1 MKVPFFDLK
10 RQVRAIKGEIL
21 KEIEK
26 VIDECAF
33 SLGFA
38 VEEFEKNF
46 SRYLNINYV
55 IALNSGTSALH
66 LALKSLNIGEN
77 DEVIIPSWTFIA
89 TAWAVSY
96 VGAKIVFA
104 DVDEETW
111 QIDPED
117 IKRKITKRT
126 KAIIGVHIYGQPFNI
141 NEILNL
147 ANEYNLYLIEDTAQA
162 HGAQYYNKKVGTF
175 GIVNTFSFYPSKNL
189 GSYGEAGAVATN
201 NEEIAER
208 IKILRNQGQK
218 KRYEHVE
225 IGYNMRMESFQG
237 AVLNVKLKYLDKWN
251 ERRREIAKKYLNEIN
266 NPRIKFQKVV
276 EGGKG
281 VYHLFVIKVKDRE
294 KFINHLE
301 KFGIGYSIH
310 YPKPIHLQK
319 AYEFLNYREGSL
331 PVSEEL
337 SRTVI
342 SIPLFPEMTD
352 EEVDYVIN
360 VINDYR

>member
-1 MKVPFFDLK
+1 M
-10 RQVRAIKGEIL
+10 
-21 KEIEK
+21 
-26 VIDECAF
+26 
-33 SLGFA
+33 
-38 VEEFEKNF
+38 
-46 SRYLNINYV
+46 
-55 IALNSGTSALH
+55 ALNNGTSALH
-66 LALKSLNIGEN
+66 LALRSLNIGEN

-117 IKRKITKRT
+117 VKRKITKRT

-141 NEILNL
+141 NEILKI

-162 HGAQYYNKKVGTF
+162 HGAEYYNKKVGTL
-175 GIVNTFSFYPSKNL
+175 GIVNAFSFYPSKNL
-189 GSYGEAGAVATN
+189 GSYGEAGAIATN
-201 NEEIAER
+201 NDEIADR

-218 KRYEHVE
+218 VRYEHVE
-225 IGYNMRMESFQG
+225 IGYNMRMEGFQG

-251 ERRREIAKKYLNEIN
+251 ERRREIAKRYLNEIN
-266 NPRIKFQKVV
+266 NPKIKFQKVV

-301 KFGIGYSIH
+301 KFGVGYSFH
-310 YPKPIHLQK
+310 YPKPVHLQK
-319 AYEFLNYREGSL
+319 AYEFLNYKEGSL
-331 PVSEEL
+331 PITEEL
-337 SRTVI
+337 SRTTI

-352 EEVDYVIN
+352 EEVNYVIN
-360 VINDYR
+360 VINDY

>member
-10 RQVRAIKGEIL
+10 RQAIVIKNEIL

-46 SRYLNINYV
+46 SKYLNIKYV
-55 IALNSGTSALH
+55 IALNNGTSALH

-96 VGAKIVFA
+96 VGAKIVFS

-111 QIDPED
+111 QIDPQD
-117 IKRKITKRT
+117 VKRKITKRT

-147 ANEYNLYLIEDTAQA
+147 AKEYNLYLIEDTAQA
-162 HGAQYYNKKVGTF
+162 HGAEYYNKKVGTF

-189 GSYGEAGAVATN
+189 GSYGEAGAVTTN
-201 NEEIAER
+201 NEEIADR

-218 KRYEHVE
+218 TKYEHVE
-225 IGYNMRMESFQG
+225 IGYNMRMEGFQG

-251 ERRREIAKKYLNEIN
+251 ERRREIANRYLKEII
-266 NPRIKFQKVV
+266 NPKIKFQKVV

-301 KFGIGYSIH
+301 KFGIGYSFH
-310 YPKPIHLQK
+310 YPKPVHLQK
-319 AYEFLNYREGSL
+319 AYEFLNYKEGSL

-337 SRTVI
+337 SRTTI
-342 SIPLFPEMTD
+342 SIPLFPEMTN
-352 EEVDYVIN
+352 EEVDYVIK
-360 VINDYR
+360 VINDY

>member
-10 RQVRAIKGEIL
+10 RQAKAIKNEIL
-21 KEIEK
+21 KEIEN

-38 VEEFEKNF
+38 VENFEKNF
-46 SRYLNINYV
+46 ANYLNIKHV
-55 IALNSGTSALH
+55 VALNNGTSALH
-66 LALKSLNIGEN
+66 LALRSLNIGEN

-117 IKRKITKRT
+117 VKRKITKRT

-141 NEILNL
+141 NEILKI

-162 HGAQYYNKKVGTF
+162 HGAEYYNKKVGTF
-175 GIVNTFSFYPSKNL
+175 GIVNAFSFYPSKNL
-189 GSYGEAGAVATN
+189 GSYGEAGAIATN
-201 NEEIAER
+201 NDEIADR

-218 KRYEHVE
+218 VRYEHVE
-225 IGYNMRMESFQG
+225 IGYNMRMEGFQG

-251 ERRREIAKKYLNEIN
+251 ERRREIAKRYLNEIN
-266 NPRIKFQKVV
+266 NPKIKFQKVV

-301 KFGIGYSIH
+301 KFGVGYSFH
-310 YPKPIHLQK
+310 YPKPVHLQK
-319 AYEFLNYREGSL
+319 AYEFLNYKEGSL
-331 PVSEEL
+331 PITEEL
-337 SRTVI
+337 SRTTI

-352 EEVDYVIN
+352 EEVNYVIN
-360 VINDYR
+360 VINDY

>member
-10 RQVRAIKGEIL
+10 RQAKAIKNEIL
-21 KEIEK
+21 KEIEN

-38 VEEFEKNF
+38 VENFEKNF
-46 SRYLNINYV
+46 ANYLNIKHV
-55 IALNSGTSALH
+55 VALNNGTSALH
-66 LALKSLNIGEN
+66 LALRSLNIGEN

-117 IKRKITKRT
+117 VKRKITKRT

-141 NEILNL
+141 NEILKI

-162 HGAQYYNKKVGTF
+162 HGAEYYNKKVGTF
-175 GIVNTFSFYPSKNL
+175 GIVNAFSFYPSKNL
-189 GSYGEAGAVATN
+189 GSYGEAGAIATN
-201 NEEIAER
+201 NDEIADR

-218 KRYEHVE
+218 VRYEHVE
-225 IGYNMRMESFQG
+225 IGYNMRMEGFQG

-251 ERRREIAKKYLNEIN
+251 ERRREIAKRYLNEIN
-266 NPRIKFQKVV
+266 NPKIKFQKVV

-301 KFGIGYSIH
+301 KFGVGYSFH
-310 YPKPIHLQK
+310 YPKPVHLQK
-319 AYEFLNYREGSL
+319 AYEFLNYKEGSL
-331 PVSEEL
+331 PITEEL
-337 SRTVI
+337 SRTTI

-360 VINDYR
+360 VINDY

>member
-10 RQVRAIKGEIL
+10 RQAKVIKNEIL

-46 SRYLNINYV
+46 SNYLNVKHV
-55 IALNSGTSALH
+55 IALNNGTSALH

-77 DEVIIPSWTFIA
+77 DEVIVPSWTFIA

-162 HGAQYYNKKVGTF
+162 HGAEYYNRKVGTF

-201 NEEIAER
+201 NDEIADR

-218 KRYEHVE
+218 TKYEHVE
-225 IGYNMRMESFQG
+225 IGYNMRMEGFQG

-251 ERRREIAKKYLNEIN
+251 ERRREIARRYLNEIN
-266 NPRIKFQKVV
+266 NPKIKFQKVV

-301 KFGIGYSIH
+301 KFGVGYSFH
-310 YPKPIHLQK
+310 YPKPVHLQK
-319 AYEFLNYREGSL
+319 AYEFLNYKEGSL

-337 SRTVI
+337 SKTTI
-342 SIPLFPEMTD
+342 SIPLFPEMT
-352 EEVDYVIN
+352 EEEIDYVIK
-360 VINDYR
+360 VINDY

>member
-10 RQVRAIKGEIL
+10 RQAKAIKNEIL
-21 KEIEK
+21 KEIEN

-46 SRYLNINYV
+46 ADYLNIKHV
-55 IALNSGTSALH
+55 VALNNGTSALH
-66 LALKSLNIGEN
+66 LALRSLNIGEN

-117 IKRKITKRT
+117 VKRKITKRT

-141 NEILNL
+141 NEILKI

-162 HGAQYYNKKVGTF
+162 HGAEYYNKKVGTF
-175 GIVNTFSFYPSKNL
+175 GFVNAFSFYPSKNL
-189 GSYGEAGAVATN
+189 GSYGEAGAIATN
-201 NEEIAER
+201 NDEIADR

-218 KRYEHVE
+218 VRYEHVE
-225 IGYNMRMESFQG
+225 IGYNMRMEGFQG

-251 ERRREIAKKYLNEIN
+251 ERRREIAKRYLNEIN
-266 NPRIKFQKVV
+266 NPKIKFQKVV

-294 KFINHLE
+294 KFINHIE
-301 KFGIGYSIH
+301 KFGVGYSFH
-310 YPKPIHLQK
+310 YPKPVHLQK
-319 AYEFLNYREGSL
+319 AYEFLNYKEGSL
-331 PVSEEL
+331 PITEEL
-337 SRTVI
+337 SRTTI

-352 EEVDYVIN
+352 EEVNYVIN
-360 VINDYR
+360 VINDY

>member
-55 IALNSGTSALH
+55 LALNSGTSALH

>member
-10 RQVRAIKGEIL
+10 RQAKAIKNEIL
-21 KEIEK
+21 KEIEN

-38 VEEFEKNF
+38 VENFEKNF
-46 SRYLNINYV
+46 ANYLNIKHV
-55 IALNSGTSALH
+55 VALNNGTSALH
-66 LALKSLNIGEN
+66 LALRSLNIGEN

-117 IKRKITKRT
+117 VKRKITKRT

-141 NEILNL
+141 NEILKI

-162 HGAQYYNKKVGTF
+162 HGAEYYNKKVGTF
-175 GIVNTFSFYPSKNL
+175 GIVNAFSFYPSKNL
-189 GSYGEAGAVATN
+189 GSYGEAGAIATN
-201 NEEIAER
+201 NDEIADR

-218 KRYEHVE
+218 VRYEHIE
-225 IGYNMRMESFQG
+225 IGYNMRMEGFQG

-251 ERRREIAKKYLNEIN
+251 ERRREIAKRYLNEIN
-266 NPRIKFQKVV
+266 NPKIKFQKVV

-301 KFGIGYSIH
+301 KFGVGYSFH
-310 YPKPIHLQK
+310 YPKPVHLQK
-319 AYEFLNYREGSL
+319 AYEFLNYKEGSL
-331 PVSEEL
+331 PITEEL
-337 SRTVI
+337 SRTTI

-352 EEVDYVIN
+352 EEVNYVIN
-360 VINDYR
+360 VINDY

>member
-10 RQVRAIKGEIL
+10 SQAKAIKNEIL
-21 KEIEK
+21 KEIEN

-46 SRYLNINYV
+46 ANYLNIRHV
-55 IALNSGTSALH
+55 VALNNGTSALH

-117 IKRKITKRT
+117 VKRKITKRT

-141 NEILNL
+141 NEILKI

-162 HGAQYYNKKVGTF
+162 HGAEYYNKKVGTF
-175 GIVNTFSFYPSKNL
+175 GIVNAFSFYPSKNL
-189 GSYGEAGAVATN
+189 GSYGEAGAIATN
-201 NEEIAER
+201 NDEIADR

-218 KRYEHVE
+218 VRYEHVE
-225 IGYNMRMESFQG
+225 IGYNMRMEGFQG

-251 ERRREIAKKYLNEIN
+251 ERRREIAKRYLNEIN
-266 NPRIKFQKVV
+266 NPKIKFQKVV

-301 KFGIGYSIH
+301 KFGVGYSFH
-310 YPKPIHLQK
+310 YPKPVHLQK
-319 AYEFLNYREGSL
+319 AYEFLNYKEGSL
-331 PVSEEL
+331 PITEEL
-337 SRTVI
+337 SRTTI

-352 EEVDYVIN
+352 EEVNYVIN
-360 VINDYR
+360 VINDY

>member
-10 RQVRAIKGEIL
+10 RQAKAIKNEIL
-21 KEIEK
+21 KEIEN

-38 VEEFEKNF
+38 VENFEKNF
-46 SRYLNINYV
+46 ANYLNIKHV
-55 IALNSGTSALH
+55 VALNNGTSALH
-66 LALKSLNIGEN
+66 LALRSLNIGEN

-117 IKRKITKRT
+117 VKRKITKRT

-141 NEILNL
+141 NEILKI

-162 HGAQYYNKKVGTF
+162 HGAEYYNKKVGTF
-175 GIVNTFSFYPSKNL
+175 GIVNAFSFYPSKNL
-189 GSYGEAGAVATN
+189 GSYGEAGAIATN
-201 NEEIAER
+201 NDEIADR

-218 KRYEHVE
+218 VRYEHVE
-225 IGYNMRMESFQG
+225 IGYNMRMEGFQG

-251 ERRREIAKKYLNEIN
+251 ERRREIAKRYLNEIN
-266 NPRIKFQKVV
+266 NPKIKFQKVV

-301 KFGIGYSIH
+301 KFGVGYSFH
-310 YPKPIHLQK
+310 YPKPVHLQK
-319 AYEFLNYREGSL
+319 AYEFLNYKEGSL
-331 PVSEEL
+331 PITEEL
-337 SRTVI
+337 SRTTI

-352 EEVDYVIN
+352 EEVSYVIN
-360 VINDYR
+360 VINDY

>member
-1 MKVPFFDLK
+1 V
-10 RQVRAIKGEIL
+10 
-21 KEIEK
+21 
-26 VIDECAF
+26 
-33 SLGFA
+33 
-38 VEEFEKNF
+38 
-46 SRYLNINYV
+46 
-55 IALNSGTSALH
+55 ALNNGTSALH
-66 LALKSLNIGEN
+66 LALRSLNIGEN

-117 IKRKITKRT
+117 VKRKITKRT

-141 NEILNL
+141 NEILKI

-162 HGAQYYNKKVGTF
+162 HGAEYYNKKVGTF
-175 GIVNTFSFYPSKNL
+175 GIVNAFSFYPSKNL
-189 GSYGEAGAVATN
+189 GSYGEAGAIATN
-201 NEEIAER
+201 NEEIANR

-218 KRYEHVE
+218 VRYEHVE
-225 IGYNMRMESFQG
+225 IGYNMRMEGFQG

-251 ERRREIAKKYLNEIN
+251 ERRREIAKRYLNEIN
-266 NPRIKFQKVV
+266 NPKIKFQKVV

-301 KFGIGYSIH
+301 KFGVGYSFH
-310 YPKPIHLQK
+310 YPKPVHLQK
-319 AYEFLNYREGSL
+319 AYEFLNYKEGSL
-331 PVSEEL
+331 PITEEL
-337 SRTVI
+337 SRTTI

-360 VINDYR
+360 VINDY

>member
-10 RQVRAIKGEIL
+10 RQAKAIKNEIL
-21 KEIEK
+21 KEIEN

-38 VEEFEKNF
+38 VENFEKNF
-46 SRYLNINYV
+46 ANYLNIKHV
-55 IALNSGTSALH
+55 VALNNGTSALH
-66 LALKSLNIGEN
+66 LALRSLNIGEN

-117 IKRKITKRT
+117 VKRKITKRT

-141 NEILNL
+141 NEILKI

-162 HGAQYYNKKVGTF
+162 HGAEYYNKKVGTF
-175 GIVNTFSFYPSKNL
+175 GIVNAFSFYPSKNL
-189 GSYGEAGAVATN
+189 GSYGEAGAIATN
-201 NEEIAER
+201 NDEIADK
-208 IKILRNQGQK
+208 IKILRNQGQRV
-218 KRYEHVE
+218 RYEHVE
-225 IGYNMRMESFQG
+225 IGYNMRMEGFQG

-251 ERRREIAKKYLNEIN
+251 ERRREIAKRYLNEIN
-266 NPRIKFQKVV
+266 NPKIKFQKVV

-294 KFINHLE
+294 KFINHIE
-301 KFGIGYSIH
+301 KFGVGYSFH
-310 YPKPIHLQK
+310 YPKPVHLQK
-319 AYEFLNYREGSL
+319 AYEFLNYKEGSL
-331 PVSEEL
+331 PITEEL
-337 SRTVI
+337 SRTTI

-352 EEVDYVIN
+352 EEVNYVIN
-360 VINDYR
+360 VINDY

>member
-1 MKVPFFDLK
+1 V
-10 RQVRAIKGEIL
+10 
-21 KEIEK
+21 
-26 VIDECAF
+26 
-33 SLGFA
+33 
-38 VEEFEKNF
+38 
-46 SRYLNINYV
+46 
-55 IALNSGTSALH
+55 ALNNGTSALH
-66 LALKSLNIGEN
+66 LALRSLNIGEN

-117 IKRKITKRT
+117 VKRKITKRT

-141 NEILNL
+141 NEILKI

-162 HGAQYYNKKVGTF
+162 HGAEYYNKKVGTF
-175 GIVNTFSFYPSKNL
+175 GIVNAFSFYPSKNL
-189 GSYGEAGAVATN
+189 GSYGEAGAIATN
-201 NEEIAER
+201 NDEIANR

-218 KRYEHVE
+218 VRYEHVE
-225 IGYNMRMESFQG
+225 IGYNMRMEGFQG

-251 ERRREIAKKYLNEIN
+251 ERRREIAKRYLNEIN
-266 NPRIKFQKVV
+266 NPKIKFQKVV

-301 KFGIGYSIH
+301 KFGVGYSFH
-310 YPKPIHLQK
+310 YPKPVHLQK
-319 AYEFLNYREGSL
+319 AYEFLNYKEGSL
-331 PVSEEL
+331 PITEEL
-337 SRTVI
+337 SRTTI

-360 VINDYR
+360 VINDY

>member
-1 MKVPFFDLK
+1 V
-10 RQVRAIKGEIL
+10 
-21 KEIEK
+21 
-26 VIDECAF
+26 
-33 SLGFA
+33 
-38 VEEFEKNF
+38 
-46 SRYLNINYV
+46 
-55 IALNSGTSALH
+55 ALNNGTSALH
-66 LALKSLNIGEN
+66 LALRSLNIGEN

-117 IKRKITKRT
+117 VKRKITKRT

-141 NEILNL
+141 NEILKI

-162 HGAQYYNKKVGTF
+162 HGAEYYNKKVGTF
-175 GIVNTFSFYPSKNL
+175 GIVNAFSFYPSKNL
-189 GSYGEAGAVATN
+189 GSYGEAGAIATN
-201 NEEIAER
+201 NDEIANR

-218 KRYEHVE
+218 VRYEHVE
-225 IGYNMRMESFQG
+225 IGYNMRMEGFQG

-251 ERRREIAKKYLNEIN
+251 ERRREIAKRYLNEIN
-266 NPRIKFQKVV
+266 NPKIKFQKVV

-301 KFGIGYSIH
+301 KFGVGYSFH
-310 YPKPIHLQK
+310 YPKPVHLQK
-319 AYEFLNYREGSL
+319 AYEFLNYKEGSL
-331 PVSEEL
+331 PITEEL
-337 SRTVI
+337 SRTTI

-352 EEVDYVIN
+352 EEVNYVIN
-360 VINDYR
+360 VINDY

>member
-1 MKVPFFDLK
+1 M
-10 RQVRAIKGEIL
+10 
-21 KEIEK
+21 
-26 VIDECAF
+26 
-33 SLGFA
+33 
-38 VEEFEKNF
+38 
-46 SRYLNINYV
+46 
-55 IALNSGTSALH
+55 ALNNGTSALH
-66 LALKSLNIGEN
+66 LALRSLNIGEN

-117 IKRKITKRT
+117 VKRKITKRT

-141 NEILNL
+141 NEIIKI

-162 HGAQYYNKKVGTF
+162 HGAEYYNKKVGTF
-175 GIVNTFSFYPSKNL
+175 GIVNAFSFYPSKNL
-189 GSYGEAGAVATN
+189 GSYGEAGAIATN
-201 NEEIAER
+201 NDEIANR

-218 KRYEHVE
+218 VRYEHVE
-225 IGYNMRMESFQG
+225 IGYNMRMEGFQG

-251 ERRREIAKKYLNEIN
+251 ERRREIAKRYLNEIN
-266 NPRIKFQKVV
+266 NPKIKFQKVV

-301 KFGIGYSIH
+301 KFGVGYSFH
-310 YPKPIHLQK
+310 YPKPVHLQK
-319 AYEFLNYREGSL
+319 AYEFLNYKEGSL
-331 PVSEEL
+331 PITEEL
-337 SRTVI
+337 SRTTI

-360 VINDYR
+360 VINDY

>member
-10 RQVRAIKGEIL
+10 RQAKAIKNEIL
-21 KEIEK
+21 KEIEN

-38 VEEFEKNF
+38 VENFEKNF
-46 SRYLNINYV
+46 ANYLNIKHV
-55 IALNSGTSALH
+55 VALNNGTSALH
-66 LALKSLNIGEN
+66 LALRSLNIGEN

-117 IKRKITKRT
+117 VKRKITKRT

-141 NEILNL
+141 NEILKI

-162 HGAQYYNKKVGTF
+162 HGAEYYNKKVGTF
-175 GIVNTFSFYPSKNL
+175 GIVNAFSFYPSKNL
-189 GSYGEAGAVATN
+189 GSYGEAGAIATN
-201 NEEIAER
+201 NDEIADR

-218 KRYEHVE
+218 VRYEHVE
-225 IGYNMRMESFQG
+225 IGYNMRMEGFQG

-251 ERRREIAKKYLNEIN
+251 KRRREIAKRYLNEIN
-266 NPRIKFQKVV
+266 NPKIKFQKVV

-281 VYHLFVIKVKDRE
+281 VYHLFVIKVKNRE

-301 KFGIGYSIH
+301 KFGVGYSFH
-310 YPKPIHLQK
+310 YPKPVHLQK
-319 AYEFLNYREGSL
+319 AYEFLNYKEGSL
-331 PVSEEL
+331 PITEEL
-337 SRTVI
+337 SRTTI

-360 VINDYR
+360 VINDY

>member
-10 RQVRAIKGEIL
+10 RQAKAIKNEIL
-21 KEIEK
+21 KEIEN

-38 VEEFEKNF
+38 VENFEKNF
-46 SRYLNINYV
+46 ANYLNIKHV
-55 IALNSGTSALH
+55 VALNNGTSALH
-66 LALKSLNIGEN
+66 LALRSLNIGEN

-117 IKRKITKRT
+117 VKRKITKRT

-141 NEILNL
+141 NEILKI

-162 HGAQYYNKKVGTF
+162 HGAEYYNKKVGTF
-175 GIVNTFSFYPSKNL
+175 GIVNAFSFYPSKNL
-189 GSYGEAGAVATN
+189 GSYGEAGAIATN
-201 NEEIAER
+201 NDEIANR

-218 KRYEHVE
+218 VRYEHVE
-225 IGYNMRMESFQG
+225 IGYNMRMEGFQG

-251 ERRREIAKKYLNEIN
+251 ERRREIAKRYLNEIN
-266 NPRIKFQKVV
+266 NPKIKFQKVV

-301 KFGIGYSIH
+301 KFGIGYSFH
-310 YPKPIHLQK
+310 YPKPVHLQK
-319 AYEFLNYREGSL
+319 AYEFLNYKEGSL
-331 PVSEEL
+331 PITEEL
-337 SRTVI
+337 SRTTI

-352 EEVDYVIN
+352 EEVNYVIN
-360 VINDYR
+360 VINDY

>member
-10 RQVRAIKGEIL
+10 RQAKAIKNEIL
-21 KEIEK
+21 KEIEN

-38 VEEFEKNF
+38 VENFEKNF
-46 SRYLNINYV
+46 ANYLNIKHV
-55 IALNSGTSALH
+55 VALNNGTSALH
-66 LALKSLNIGEN
+66 LALRSLNIGEN

-117 IKRKITKRT
+117 VKRKITKRT

-141 NEILNL
+141 NEILKI

-162 HGAQYYNKKVGTF
+162 HGAEYYNKKVGTF
-175 GIVNTFSFYPSKNL
+175 GIVNAFSFYPSKNL
-189 GSYGEAGAVATN
+189 GSYGEAGAIATN
-201 NEEIAER
+201 NDEIADK
-208 IKILRNQGQK
+208 IKILRNQGQRV
-218 KRYEHVE
+218 RYEHVE
-225 IGYNMRMESFQG
+225 IGYNMRMEGFQG

-251 ERRREIAKKYLNEIN
+251 ERRREIAKRYLNEIN
-266 NPRIKFQKVV
+266 NPKIKFQKVV

-301 KFGIGYSIH
+301 KFGVGYSFH
-310 YPKPIHLQK
+310 YPKPVHLQK
-319 AYEFLNYREGSL
+319 AYEFLNYKEGSL
-331 PVSEEL
+331 PITEEL
-337 SRTVI
+337 SRTTI

-352 EEVDYVIN
+352 EEVNYVIN
-360 VINDYR
+360 VINDY

>member
-1 MKVPFFDLK
+1 M
-10 RQVRAIKGEIL
+10 
-21 KEIEK
+21 
-26 VIDECAF
+26 
-33 SLGFA
+33 
-38 VEEFEKNF
+38 
-46 SRYLNINYV
+46 
-55 IALNSGTSALH
+55 ALNNGTSALH
-66 LALKSLNIGEN
+66 LALRSLNIGEN

-117 IKRKITKRT
+117 VKRKITKRT

-141 NEILNL
+141 NEIIKI

-162 HGAQYYNKKVGTF
+162 HGAEYYNKKVGTF
-175 GIVNTFSFYPSKNL
+175 GIVNAFSFYPSKNL
-189 GSYGEAGAVATN
+189 GSYGEAGAIATN
-201 NEEIAER
+201 NDEIANR

-218 KRYEHVE
+218 VRYEHVE
-225 IGYNMRMESFQG
+225 IGYNMRMEGFQG

-251 ERRREIAKKYLNEIN
+251 ERRREIAKRYLNEIN
-266 NPRIKFQKVV
+266 NPKIKFQKVV

-301 KFGIGYSIH
+301 KFGVGYSFH
-310 YPKPIHLQK
+310 YPKPVHLQK
-319 AYEFLNYREGSL
+319 AYEFLNYKEGSL
-331 PVSEEL
+331 PITEEL
-337 SRTVI
+337 SRTTI

-352 EEVDYVIN
+352 EEVNYVIN
-360 VINDYR
+360 VINDY

>member
-10 RQVRAIKGEIL
+10 RQAKIIKNELL

-46 SRYLNINYV
+46 SNYLNIKHV
-55 IALNSGTSALH
+55 VALNNGTSALH
-66 LALKSLNIGEN
+66 LALKSLNISEN

-117 IKRKITKRT
+117 VKRKITKKT

-141 NEILNL
+141 NQILKL
-147 ANEYNLYLIEDTAQA
+147 ANEYNLYLIEDAAQA
-162 HGAQYYNKKVGTF
+162 HGAEYYNKKVGTF
-175 GIVNTFSFYPSKNL
+175 GIVNAFSFYPSKNL
-189 GSYGEAGAVATN
+189 GSYGEAGAIATN

-218 KRYEHVE
+218 SKYEHVE
-225 IGYNMRMESFQG
+225 IGYNMRMEGFQG

-251 ERRREIAKKYLNEIN
+251 ERRREIARRYLSEIN
-266 NPRIKFQKVV
+266 NPKIKFQKVV

-294 KFINHLE
+294 KFVNHLE
-301 KFGIGYSIH
+301 KFGVGYSFH
-310 YPKPIHLQK
+310 YPKPVHLQK
-319 AYEFLNYREGSL
+319 AYEFLNYKEGSL
-331 PVSEEL
+331 PITEEL
-337 SRTVI
+337 SRTTI
-342 SIPLFPEMTD
+342 SIPLFPEMT
-352 EEVDYVIN
+352 EEEIDYVIK
-360 VINDYR
+360 VINDY

>member
-1 MKVPFFDLK
+1 M
-10 RQVRAIKGEIL
+10 
-21 KEIEK
+21 
-26 VIDECAF
+26 
-33 SLGFA
+33 
-38 VEEFEKNF
+38 
-46 SRYLNINYV
+46 
-55 IALNSGTSALH
+55 ALNNGTSALH
-66 LALKSLNIGEN
+66 LALRSLNIGEN

-117 IKRKITKRT
+117 VKRKITKRT

-141 NEILNL
+141 NEILKI

-162 HGAQYYNKKVGTF
+162 HGAEYYNKKVGTF
-175 GIVNTFSFYPSKNL
+175 GIVNAFSFYPSKNL
-189 GSYGEAGAVATN
+189 GSYGEAGAIATN
-201 NEEIAER
+201 NDEIADR

-218 KRYEHVE
+218 VRYEHVE
-225 IGYNMRMESFQG
+225 IGYNMRMEGFQG

-251 ERRREIAKKYLNEIN
+251 ERRREIAKRYLNEIN
-266 NPRIKFQKVV
+266 NPKIKFQKVV

-301 KFGIGYSIH
+301 KFGVGYSFH
-310 YPKPIHLQK
+310 YPKPVHLQK
-319 AYEFLNYREGSL
+319 AYEFLNYKEGSL
-331 PVSEEL
+331 PITEEL
-337 SRTVI
+337 SRTTI

-360 VINDYR
+360 VINDY

>member
-1 MKVPFFDLK
+1 V
-10 RQVRAIKGEIL
+10 
-21 KEIEK
+21 
-26 VIDECAF
+26 
-33 SLGFA
+33 
-38 VEEFEKNF
+38 
-46 SRYLNINYV
+46 
-55 IALNSGTSALH
+55 ALNNGTSALH
-66 LALKSLNIGEN
+66 LALRSLNIGEN

-117 IKRKITKRT
+117 VKRKITKRT

-141 NEILNL
+141 NEILKI

-162 HGAQYYNKKVGTF
+162 HGAEYYNKKVGTF
-175 GIVNTFSFYPSKNL
+175 GIVNAFSFYPSKNL
-189 GSYGEAGAVATN
+189 GSYGEAGAIATN
-201 NEEIAER
+201 NDEIADR

-218 KRYEHVE
+218 VRYEHVE
-225 IGYNMRMESFQG
+225 IGYNMRMEGFQG

-251 ERRREIAKKYLNEIN
+251 ERRREIAKRYLNEIN
-266 NPRIKFQKVV
+266 NPKIKFQKVV

-301 KFGIGYSIH
+301 KFGVGYSFH
-310 YPKPIHLQK
+310 YPKPVHLQK
-319 AYEFLNYREGSL
+319 AYEFLNYKEGSL
-331 PVSEEL
+331 PITEEL
-337 SRTVI
+337 SRTTI

-352 EEVDYVIN
+352 EEVNYVIN
-360 VINDYR
+360 VINDY

>member
-10 RQVRAIKGEIL
+10 RQAKAIKNEIL
-21 KEIEK
+21 KEIEN

-38 VEEFEKNF
+38 VENFEKNF
-46 SRYLNINYV
+46 ANYLNIKHV
-55 IALNSGTSALH
+55 VALNNGTSALH
-66 LALKSLNIGEN
+66 LALRSLNIGEN

-117 IKRKITKRT
+117 VKRKITKRT

-141 NEILNL
+141 NEILKI

-162 HGAQYYNKKVGTF
+162 HGAEYYNKKVGTF
-175 GIVNTFSFYPSKNL
+175 GIVNAFSFYPSKNL

-201 NEEIAER
+201 NEEIADK

-218 KRYEHVE
+218 VRYEHVE
-225 IGYNMRMESFQG
+225 IGYNMRMEGFQG

-251 ERRREIAKKYLNEIN
+251 ERRREIAKRYLNEIN
-266 NPRIKFQKVV
+266 NPKIKFQKVV

-301 KFGIGYSIH
+301 KFGVGYSFH
-310 YPKPIHLQK
+310 YPKPVHLQK
-319 AYEFLNYREGSL
+319 AYEFLNYKEGSL
-331 PVSEEL
+331 PITEEL
-337 SRTVI
+337 SRTTI

-360 VINDYR
+360 VINDY

>member
-1 MKVPFFDLK
+1 MKIPFFDLK
-10 RQVRAIKGEIL
+10 RQAKAIKNEIL
-21 KEIEK
+21 KEIEN

-38 VEEFEKNF
+38 VENFEKNF
-46 SRYLNINYV
+46 ANYLNIKHV
-55 IALNSGTSALH
+55 VALNNGTSALH

-117 IKRKITKRT
+117 VKRKITKRT

-141 NEILNL
+141 NEILKI

-162 HGAQYYNKKVGTF
+162 HGAEYYNKKVGTF
-175 GIVNTFSFYPSKNL
+175 GIVNAFSFYPSKNL
-189 GSYGEAGAVATN
+189 GSYGEAGAIATN
-201 NEEIAER
+201 NDEIANR

-218 KRYEHVE
+218 VRYEHVE
-225 IGYNMRMESFQG
+225 IGYNMRMEGFQG

-251 ERRREIAKKYLNEIN
+251 ERRREIAKRYLNEIN
-266 NPRIKFQKVV
+266 NPKIKFQKVV

-294 KFINHLE
+294 KFMNHLE
-301 KFGIGYSIH
+301 KFGVGYSFH
-310 YPKPIHLQK
+310 YPKPVHLQK
-319 AYEFLNYREGSL
+319 AYEFLNYKEGSL
-331 PVSEEL
+331 PITEEL
-337 SRTVI
+337 SRTTI

-352 EEVDYVIN
+352 EEVNYVIN
-360 VINDYR
+360 VINDY

>member
-1 MKVPFFDLK
+1 MIKVPFFDLK
-10 RQVRAIKGEIL
+10 RQAKAIKNEIL
-21 KEIEK
+21 KEIEN

-38 VEEFEKNF
+38 VENFEKNF
-46 SRYLNINYV
+46 ANYLNIKHV
-55 IALNSGTSALH
+55 VALNNGTSALH
-66 LALKSLNIGEN
+66 LALRSLNIGEN

-117 IKRKITKRT
+117 VKRKITKRT

-141 NEILNL
+141 NEILKI

-162 HGAQYYNKKVGTF
+162 HGAEYYNKKVGTF
-175 GIVNTFSFYPSKNL
+175 GIVNAFSFYPSKNL
-189 GSYGEAGAVATN
+189 GSYGEAGAIATN
-201 NEEIAER
+201 NDEIANR

-218 KRYEHVE
+218 VRYEHVE
-225 IGYNMRMESFQG
+225 IGYNMRMEGFQG

-251 ERRREIAKKYLNEIN
+251 ERRREIAKRYLNEIN
-266 NPRIKFQKVV
+266 NPKIKFQKVV

-301 KFGIGYSIH
+301 KFGVGYSFH
-310 YPKPIHLQK
+310 YPKPVHLQK
-319 AYEFLNYREGSL
+319 AYEFLNYKEGSL
-331 PVSEEL
+331 PITEEL
-337 SRTVI
+337 SRTTI

-352 EEVDYVIN
+352 EEVNYVIN
-360 VINDYR
+360 VINDY

>member
-10 RQVRAIKGEIL
+10 RQAKAIKNEIL
-21 KEIEK
+21 KEIEN

-38 VEEFEKNF
+38 VENFEKNF
-46 SRYLNINYV
+46 ANYLNIKHV
-55 IALNSGTSALH
+55 VALNNGTSALH
-66 LALKSLNIGEN
+66 LALRSLNIGEN

-117 IKRKITKRT
+117 VKRKITKRT

-141 NEILNL
+141 NEILKI

-162 HGAQYYNKKVGTF
+162 HGAEYYNKKVGTF
-175 GIVNTFSFYPSKNL
+175 GIVNAFSFYPSKNL

-201 NEEIAER
+201 NDEIADR

-218 KRYEHVE
+218 VRYEHIE
-225 IGYNMRMESFQG
+225 IGYNMRMEGFQG

-251 ERRREIAKKYLNEIN
+251 ERRREIAKRYLNEIN
-266 NPRIKFQKVV
+266 NPKIKFQKVV

-301 KFGIGYSIH
+301 KFGVGYSFH
-310 YPKPIHLQK
+310 YPKPVHLQK
-319 AYEFLNYREGSL
+319 AYEFLNYKEGSL
-331 PVSEEL
+331 PITEEL
-337 SRTVI
+337 SRTTI

-352 EEVDYVIN
+352 EEVNYVIN
-360 VINDYR
+360 VINDY